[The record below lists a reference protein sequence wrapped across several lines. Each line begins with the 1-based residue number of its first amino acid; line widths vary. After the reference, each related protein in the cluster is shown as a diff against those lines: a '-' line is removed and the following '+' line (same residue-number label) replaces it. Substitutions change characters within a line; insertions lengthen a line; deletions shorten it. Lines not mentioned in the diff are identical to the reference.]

1 MTDLPR
7 LVLSYMGEDIYHR
20 STEDDDL
27 RPACQPARIRGVPTM
42 RVSAE
47 RRGLRACPLC
57 WASQPGSTAD
67 SNGR

>member
-20 STEDDDL
+20 GAEGDDL

-47 RRGLRACPLC
+47 RRGLRACPRC
-57 WASQPGSTAD
+57 WASLPDSVPT